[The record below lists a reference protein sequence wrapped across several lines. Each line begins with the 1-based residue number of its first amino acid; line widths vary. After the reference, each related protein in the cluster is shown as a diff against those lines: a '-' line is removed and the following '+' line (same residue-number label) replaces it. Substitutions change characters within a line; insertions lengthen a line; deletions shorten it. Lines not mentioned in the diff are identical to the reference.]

1 MNIFNQDI
9 SIAISFLIINIIVIT
24 YTSFKNGVPTCSNYV
39 MNVYLYLALFIII
52 FYLFTRLHNNIL
64 FNKEKQNRL
73 LKKEEFKKPNK
84 YMFYYAI
91 LLVILLLFIVFN
103 PYILPLFFD
112 PKKYPSSFIIS
123 SFLYITFVFLLSGMS
138 IMYFKSEQYAK
149 YITEA
154 LGLVFIIFIT
164 MSYVVYTFPLFFEN
178 SYSYVVPGL
187 LVALLA
193 SIIFSIINYFTA
205 KSKESLINT
214 AKIIAYFGIVI
225 FSIFISYDTSRV
237 FQNEKL
243 CNMKRIPNYPK
254 ESFDFFLDVINIFQ
268 KILFIRGNE

>member
-1 MNIFNQDI
+1 
-9 SIAISFLIINIIVIT
+9 
-24 YTSFKNGVPTCSNYV
+24 
-39 MNVYLYLALFIII
+39 
-52 FYLFTRLHNNIL
+52 
-64 FNKEKQNRL
+64 
-73 LKKEEFKKPNK
+73 
-84 YMFYYAI
+84 
-91 LLVILLLFIVFN
+91 
-103 PYILPLFFD
+103 
-112 PKKYPSSFIIS
+112 
-123 SFLYITFVFLLSGMS
+123 
-138 IMYFKSEQYAK
+138 MYFKSEQYAK

>member
-9 SIAISFLIINIIVIT
+9 SIAIAFLIVNIIVIT

-91 LLVILLLFIVFN
+91 LLVILFLFLVFN

-123 SFLYITFVFLLSGMS
+123 SFLYIAFIFLLSGTS
-138 IMYFKSEQYAK
+138 IIYFKSEQYAK

-254 ESFDFFLDVINIFQ
+254 ESFDFFLDVMNIFQ

>member
-9 SIAISFLIINIIVIT
+9 SIPISLLIVNIIVIT

-52 FYLFTRLHNNIL
+52 FYLFTRLHNNML
-64 FNKEKQNRL
+64 FNKEKQNKL
-73 LKKEEFKKPNK
+73 LKNEELKKQNN

-91 LLVILLLFIVFN
+91 LLIILLLFIVFN

-112 PKKYPSSFIIS
+112 PNKYPSSFIIS
-123 SFLYITFVFLLSGMS
+123 SFLYITFIFLLSGMS
-138 IMYFKSEQYAK
+138 IIYFKSEQYAK

-193 SIIFSIINYFTA
+193 SIIFSIINYFTS
-205 KSKESLINT
+205 KSRKSFINT
-214 AKIIAYFGIVI
+214 AKIISYFGIVI

-268 KILFIRGNE
+268 KILFIKGNE